1 MTPPRSLLDQIFF
14 SARVL
19 FLVSLVAPLHANISS
34 DAVVDLQATV
44 ADTSPCIT
52 LSWTLHG
59 VGITGQSVYR
69 RLKGATGWG
78 TALATLSTTATSYA
92 DTTALPNV
100 EYEYWMRRT
109 FSATP
114 YTAIGYISAGDKVA
128 EVHAR
133 GTLLLVVDDTMVT
146 PLASEIAQLRD
157 DLSADGWS
165 VQQITAPRTGTAITT
180 KALIKAAYDADPT
193 QVKMVYLL
201 GRVPVPY
208 SGFYIN
214 PDGHGSRAFP
224 ADGYYADM
232 NGTWTDATTYSG
244 GINSPRG
251 DNVAGDGK
259 FDQDYFPTTLEL
271 QVGRVD
277 MANLTEAPSSA
288 TSETSLLR
296 RYLRK
301 AHDFRYKQGAYAAV
315 PRRSLIYEGFAS
327 WGEAFAANGW
337 ATAYTC
343 VTPSTTVP
351 SAIDQASVNQWF
363 TSATANSYL
372 TGHING
378 SGGVTSFQ
386 GGGESFEFGR
396 KPSKVVFPSAFG
408 SYSDDWD
415 YTNSVMRAM
424 LAGNASGDS
433 LALTCYWD
441 GRPHYFTHQ
450 LGMGETFG
458 YAIRTSQNA
467 NISGGGGYTPG
478 GYSFGGVH
486 VGLLG
491 DPALRLHMVE
501 PPRNLL
507 ATSAG
512 SQVTLSWSAST
523 ETGLQGYHVYRA
535 ATSAGPFT
543 KLTTTPQ
550 AGTSYTD
557 STGTP
562 GQSYAYM
569 VRTLKLETVPGGS
582 YYNLSHGALATLTVN
597 DAATA
602 APLNPTNLA
611 VTQTSAVAATLTWTD
626 QSSDET
632 GFRIERKSSADGAYA
647 SIGTVGSNATTFS
660 DPGPF
665 TQGTAYYYRVFATGS
680 AGDSLATNEASFEV
694 AAGTIDFQALT
705 RMKVSRAVGTA
716 QIPVERFGG
725 VTGAITANYTTS
737 DSSAIS
743 GTHFTGGNGTL
754 SWADGESGIKYISIP
769 ITNNATPQ
777 QARQFVITL
786 SSPTGGSGLGIY
798 KTMRVCIE
806 DSAATLPG
814 PWLQTN
820 ISDDGSHGLVSDTS
834 PAVSAEGAIGSTMIG
849 GGGLDIAQSWETG
862 RFIYQTRTGDG
873 VLTAYIPNTVPKQTA
888 ARFAL
893 MVRDTIF
900 TSSAWQSPMAATV
913 TTFDTTLGSKF
924 HYRVTQ
930 GASSTIVG
938 AANTDITPRWLR
950 LSRVGNVFT
959 SYSSSDGTTWTTIGS
974 ATIALA
980 ATTNWG
986 LFHISQG
993 TNYDLA
999 PQVDYQLATFQNVTL
1014 TPEMLAPAS
1023 SAWLGDA
1030 AGDWNNP
1037 ANWASGTYT
1046 NGAGQ
1051 IATFDYNITA
1061 ARIITLNGLTTVGGM
1076 VLNDPDAT
1084 GQGTT
1089 SNLGFNI
1096 SLGAN
1101 NLTLDAGTAGYHP
1114 SDLVLISIP
1123 ATNKVGH
1130 TFSNGTGKLILT
1142 DNVQFDVNANVEF
1155 SMGNALLSGAGSLLK
1170 TGSGTL
1176 LIAGANSAYS
1186 GNIRIEG
1193 GTLQARNN
1201 ATAFGTGTITW
1212 VNTGGMSINNFGS
1225 GSTPPTF
1232 ANNLVLEK
1240 SSGSSTPFGMFAVN
1254 TPYNWS
1260 GNISSLTP
1268 GAGDGVSLS
1277 VNFDTTWT
1285 NYNSGRAYNM
1295 STFSGDN
1302 SGLKFDASH
1311 GFLTSDSYLG
1321 VGSANA
1327 LGLGN
1332 NALVKLGAHVTSQ
1345 TGILATVTGLT
1356 IASPI
1361 MVAGTTNQTAVVLGS
1376 TVTSGTVT
1384 YTGPITLNY
1393 NTQSNLRQGFLRAET
1408 GSTVVFTSVIGVGG
1422 ASSGAYLPLAKIG
1435 GGRVELNSASTYLS
1449 NTAVRSGELV
1459 LGNATALGGVTNVTT
1474 VNLGEVTPVMT
1485 SVRVATI
1492 GSTSSGTFAADV
1504 TYNGTFTAAPTS
1516 VDGITLAVG
1525 DRILIKDNGTQNGIY
1540 VVQSS
1545 GTWVRATD
1553 LTTTA
1558 QMAYGQQVA
1567 VTSGTINGGS
1577 VYFQAQRGSSVYP
1590 GTMTLNTSPL
1600 DYHKDILNP
1609 SVSLLVNGALNIS
1622 RDIAVVANGSTG
1634 KSILGGANTT
1644 GTSIFSGAITL
1655 ARDLT
1660 VTAASGGNVDFTG
1673 GLSGGFG
1680 VTKEGAGKAIF
1691 STSKTYTGATSVA
1704 AGVLAVNSTLA
1715 SSGVTVAS
1723 GATLQGV
1730 GTITNG
1736 VTVTGTLSPGNSLGN
1751 LTVGSASF
1759 ATGGVL
1765 AVEVDGTG
1773 AGSADRL
1780 SVTGNLNIAQATLN
1794 LSVLTALHDPVYIIA
1809 SYGSLTGTFASVVGL
1824 PAGYALNYA
1833 YNGGTQIAIVTGY
1846 SNWVAGFGGD
1856 FTDTVL
1862 TSDPDG
1868 DSLNNLIEYAFGLN
1882 PTTPNAASALPQ
1894 PTIQGS
1900 QWNVSYTGSAIGV
1913 TYGAEW
1919 STNLQTWTPL
1929 TDLGSGS
1936 THTYSIPLS
1945 GQSKLFF
1952 RHRITLPP

>member
-1 MTPPRSLLDQIFF
+1 MKKPTVFCPAIF
-14 SARVL
+14 L
-19 FLVSLVAPLHANISS
+19 FLIFLVAPLHANIAS
-34 DAVVDLQATV
+34 DAVVDLQAAV

-52 LSWTLHG
+52 LSWTQHG
-59 VGITGQSVYR
+59 VGITGQSVSR
-69 RLKGATGWG
+69 RLKGATAW
-78 TALATLSTTATSYA
+78 TLVATLSTTATSYA
-92 DTTALPNV
+92 DATALPNV
-100 EYEYWMRRT
+100 EYEYWMKRT

-114 YTAIGYISAGDKVA
+114 YTAVGYLSAGDKVT
-128 EVHAR
+128 EIQAR
-133 GTLLLVVDDTMVT
+133 GTLLLVVDNTMET
-146 PLASEIAQLRD
+146 PLGSEIAQLRD

-165 VQQITAPRTGTAITT
+165 VQQISAPRTGTAITT

-193 QVKMVYLL
+193 HVKMVYLL

-232 NGTWTDATTYSG
+232 NGTWTDATTFSG

-259 FDQDYFPTTLEL
+259 FDQDYFPSTLEL
-271 QVGRVD
+271 QIGRVD
-277 MANLTEAPSSA
+277 MANLTEAPCSV

-301 AHDFRYKQGAYAAV
+301 AHDFRYKQGAYASI

-327 WGEAFAANGW
+327 WTEAFAANGW

-343 VTPSTTVP
+343 VSPSTTAPAAIDAVPVYQWFP
-351 SAIDQASVNQWF
+351 SATV
-363 TSATANSYL
+363 NSYL

-386 GGGESFEFGR
+386 GGGDSFEFGR

-408 SYSDDWD
+408 SFSDDWD

-424 LAGNASGDS
+424 LAGNATGDS
-433 LALTCYWD
+433 LALTCYWT

-458 YAIRTSQNA
+458 YAIRSSQNA

-507 ATSAG
+507 ATSAAN
-512 SQVTLSWSAST
+512 QVTLSWSAST

-543 KLTTTPQ
+543 KLTATPQ
-550 AGTSYTD
+550 AGTSYSD
-557 STGTP
+557 STGSS

-569 VRTLKLETVPGGS
+569 VRTLKLDAVPGGS
-582 YYNLSHGALATLTVN
+582 YYNLSHGALATLSVN
-597 DAATA
+597 PATA

-611 VTQTSAVAATLTWTD
+611 VVQTSSVAATLTWTD
-626 QSSDET
+626 QASNET
-632 GFRIERKSSADGAYA
+632 GFRIERKTSAGGAYA
-647 SIGTVGSNATTFS
+647 SIGTAGANATTFADS
-660 DPGPF
+660 GPF

-680 AGDSLATNEASFEV
+680 AGDSLAANETSFEA
-694 AAGTIDFQALT
+694 AAGAVDFQAVT
-705 RMKVSRAVGTA
+705 RTKVSRAVGTA

-725 VTGAITANYTTS
+725 VTGAITASYTTAN
-737 DSSAIS
+737 SSAIS
-743 GTHFTGGNGTL
+743 GTHFTGGSGTL
-754 SWADGESGIKYISIP
+754 RWADGESGIKYISIP
-769 ITNNATPQ
+769 ITNNATLQ
-777 QARQFVITL
+777 QARHFLITL
-786 SSPTGGSGLGIY
+786 GSATGGSGLGTY
-798 KTMRVCIE
+798 STMRVCIE
-806 DSAATLPG
+806 DPAATLPS
-814 PWLQTN
+814 PWLQTV

-862 RFIYQTRTGDG
+862 RFIYQSRTGDG
-873 VLTAYIPNTVPKQTA
+873 VLTAYIPSPAPAQTA

-893 MVRDTIF
+893 MVRDTVF
-900 TSSAWQSPMAATV
+900 SSSAWQSPMAATV
-913 TTFDTTLGSKF
+913 TTGDATLGSKF
-924 HYRVTQ
+924 IYRATS
-930 GASSTIVG
+930 GSNSTIAG
-938 AANTDITPRWLR
+938 AANTDSTPRWLR

-959 SYSSSDGTTWTTIGS
+959 SYSSSDGTNWTTIGS

-993 TNYDLA
+993 TNYELA
-999 PQVDYQLATFQNVTL
+999 PQADYQLATFQNVTL
-1014 TPEMLAPAS
+1014 TPETLPPAS
-1023 SAWLGDA
+1023 AIWKGDA

-1037 ANWASGTYT
+1037 VNWVSGAYT
-1046 NGAGQ
+1046 NGVGQ

-1061 ARIITLNGLTTVGGM
+1061 SRIITLNSLTTVGGL
-1076 VLNDPDAT
+1076 VFNDTDAT

-1089 SNLGFNI
+1089 SNLGYNL

-1101 NLTLDAGTAGYHP
+1101 NLTLDAGTAGYHA

-1130 TFSNGTGKLILT
+1130 AFSNSTGKLVVT
-1142 DNVQFDVNANVEF
+1142 DNVQFDVNSNVEF
-1155 SMGNALLSGAGSLLK
+1155 NLGGALLSGAGSLLK
-1170 TGSGTL
+1170 TGVGTL
-1176 LIAGANSAYS
+1176 LVAGDNSAYS
-1186 GNIRIEG
+1186 GNIRLEG
-1193 GTLQARNN
+1193 GTLQARSS
-1201 ATAFGTGTITW
+1201 AAAFGTGTITW
-1212 VNTGGMSINNFGS
+1212 VNTGSMSLNNLGS
-1225 GSTPPTF
+1225 GAAPPTF

-1240 SSGSSTPFGMFAVN
+1240 NSGSSTNFWIYAIN

-1277 VNFDTTWT
+1277 VNYDTSWS
-1285 NYNSGRAYNM
+1285 YSARSYSM
-1295 STFSGDN
+1295 STFSGNN
-1302 SGLKFDASH
+1302 SGLKFDSSH
-1311 GFLTSDSYLG
+1311 GFLTSNSYLG

-1332 NALVKLGAHVTSQ
+1332 NALVKLGAHQTSQ

-1356 IASPI
+1356 VASPI
-1361 MVAGTTNQTAVVLGS
+1361 MVSGTTNQTAVVLGS
-1376 TVTSGTVT
+1376 IVASGTVT
-1384 YTGPITLNY
+1384 YSGPITLNY
-1393 NTQSNLRQGFLRAET
+1393 NTQTNLRQGFLRAET
-1408 GSTVVFTSVIGVGG
+1408 GSDVVFTSPIGVGG
-1422 ASSGAYLPLAKIG
+1422 TSSGAYLPLTKIG
-1435 GGRVELNSASTYLS
+1435 GGRVELNSANTYLS
-1449 NTAVRSGELV
+1449 NSAARSGELV
-1459 LGNATALGGVTNVTT
+1459 LGNATALGDVTNVTT
-1474 VNLGEVTPVMT
+1474 VSLGEATPVMT

-1525 DRILIKDNGTQNGIY
+1525 DRILIKDNGLQNGIY

-1545 GTWVRATD
+1545 GTWVRAAD

-1558 QMAYGQQVA
+1558 QLAYGQQVA
-1567 VTSGTINGGS
+1567 VTSGMVNAGS
-1577 VYFQAQRGSSVYP
+1577 VYFQAQRGSGGYP
-1590 GTMTLNTSPL
+1590 GAMILNTSPL

-1609 SVSLLVNGALNIS
+1609 SVAILNNGVTIN
-1622 RDIAVVANGSTG
+1622 RDIAVVANGSAG
-1634 KSILGGANTT
+1634 KSILGGINTT
-1644 GTSIFSGAITL
+1644 GTATFSGAITL
-1655 ARDLT
+1655 ARALT
-1660 VTAASGGNVDFTG
+1660 VTAAGSGNVDFTG

-1680 VTKEGAGKAIF
+1680 VTKEGAGKAVF
-1691 STSKTYTGATSVA
+1691 SNAKAYTGATAVA
-1704 AGVLAVNSTLA
+1704 AGVLAVNGTLA

-1736 VTVTGTLSPGNSLGN
+1736 VTVTGTLAPGHSIGN
-1751 LTVGSASF
+1751 LTVGSVSF
-1759 ATGGVL
+1759 ATGGGF
-1765 AVEVDGTG
+1765 AVEIDGTG

-1780 SVTGNLNIAQATLN
+1780 SVTGNLSIANATLN
-1794 LSVLTALHDPVYIIA
+1794 LTALTALDDPVYIIA

-1824 PAGYALNYA
+1824 PTGYLVNYA

-1846 SNWVAGFGGD
+1846 SNWAAGFGSG
-1856 FTDTVL
+1856 FTATAA

-1868 DSLNNLIEYAFGLN
+1868 DGLRNLIEYAFGLN
-1882 PTTPNAASALPQ
+1882 PTIPNASSALPQ
-1894 PTIQGS
+1894 PINQGS
-1900 QWNVSYTGSAIGV
+1900 QWTVTYTGSAIGV

-1919 STNLQTWTPL
+1919 STDLHSWTPL

-1936 THTYSIPLS
+1936 THTYRVTLT
-1945 GQSKLFF
+1945 GQSKLLF
-1952 RHRITLPP
+1952 RHRITLQP